1 MAKGDV
7 SSDAI
12 HDLIKIITERKE
24 GFEKASQYVDDDE
37 LSELFESYVKQSED
51 FVLELAPYNDEIE
64 KDMLG
69 SHNFSA
75 ARKLWMDRK
84 AALSSGDR
92 KEILDSCISGEAAA
106 LNKYNEIIE
115 DHDLPEE
122 LYNVIDQQ
130 REKIEEA
137 YENIKIQINT
147 A

>member
-1 MAKGDV
+1 MAKEELYN
-7 SSDAI
+7 DAI
-12 HDLIKIITERKE
+12 HDLIKVITERKE

-51 FVLELAPYNDEIE
+51 FALELAPFNDKFEN
-64 KDMLG
+64 DLLG
-69 SHNFSA
+69 TQNFSE

-92 KEILDSCISGEAAA
+92 KEILDSCISAEEVA
-106 LNKYNEIIE
+106 LNKYNEIIQ
-115 DHDLPEE
+115 DHNLPEE

-137 YENIKIQINT
+137 YENIKIQINS